1 MKLLFKKMLVNI
13 LVLMVVMLPLRS
25 VFAMPM
31 TMSPDHC
38 VVDTAEVEMAMMD
51 HAGHNMPSSNLQ
63 DTQQEQEATACVCC
77 DQCDGECTGCVH
89 ISSAITF
96 DFLQLSDI
104 RTTELVS
111 VITDSLLTRTLSPPS
126 RPPLTL

>member
-1 MKLLFKKMLVNI
+1 MKLLVKKMLVNI

-31 TMSPDHC
+31 TMLPDHC
-38 VVDTAEVEMAMMD
+38 VVDTVEVEMAMMD
-51 HAGHNMPSSNLQ
+51 HAGHNMPSSDLQ
-63 DTQQEQEATACVCC
+63 DTQQEKEATACACC